1 MNSGIFKTSMS
12 RYYIYLVSFK
22 DTNDIYI
29 GKTINNINERLN
41 QHKNDYNSAISEYV
55 KKKLNNNWDNV
66 YIDIIDSIDANEDLT
81 HLINHPSNIS
91 FISKRN
97 KYVYPITHAKTNPDL
112 IKAKLHIT
120 ELFHIY
126 NYYNEGKYKLI
137 NKVPT
142 THFNDKVYRFFY
154 YT

>member
-1 MNSGIFKTSMS
+1 MA
-12 RYYIYLVSFK
+12 RYYIYLISFK

-29 GKTINNINERLN
+29 GKTINNINARLN
-41 QHKNDYNSAISEYV
+41 QHKNDYKSAISGYV
-55 KKKLNNNWDNV
+55 KNQLNNNWDNV
-66 YIDIIDSIDANEDLT
+66 YIDIIDSIDTNEDLT
-81 HLINHPSNIS
+81 HLIHHPSNIS
-91 FISKRN
+91 LISTRN
-97 KYVYPITHAKTNPDL
+97 KHVYPITHAKTNSDL
-112 IKAKLHIT
+112 IKDKLHIT

-142 THFNDKVYRFFY
+142 THFNDKIYRFFY